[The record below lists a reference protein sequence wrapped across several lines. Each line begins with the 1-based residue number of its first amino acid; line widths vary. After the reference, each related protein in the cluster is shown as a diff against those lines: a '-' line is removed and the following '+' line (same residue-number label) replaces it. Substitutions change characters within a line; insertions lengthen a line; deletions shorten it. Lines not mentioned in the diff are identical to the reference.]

1 MSVTHNARINI
12 RARDRRQSMPFFCVY
27 HLGLKPGRR
36 MGERRTKTERGGSA
50 YVDRYANHLMF
61 CTVGIMFL
69 SLCDAFFTLK
79 ILDSGGE
86 ELNWFMLILIEDSV
100 AKFVAVKMALTAL
113 ALILLVIHQNV
124 RIYCRMH
131 VRHLQYMIL
140 IGYSFLIGYEL
151 YLLQLAS
158 SL

>member
-1 MSVTHNARINI
+1 MIVTHSTRVDT
-12 RARDRRQSMPFFCVY
+12 RVRERRQSMPFFCAY

-36 MGERRTKTERGGSA
+36 MGERRTETERGRSA
-50 YVDRYANHLMF
+50 YVDRYADHLML

-69 SLCDAFFTLK
+69 SLCDAVFTLK

-86 ELNWFMLILIEDSV
+86 ELNWFMLILIENSV
-100 AKFVAVKMALTAL
+100 DRFVAVKITLTAL
-113 ALILLVIHQNV
+113 ALMLLVIHQNV
-124 RIYCRMH
+124 RICCRMR

-140 IGYSFLIGYEL
+140 AGYSFLIGYEL

-158 SL
+158 GL